1 MNNNNLIDLSD
12 NIQPASEILIELNQI
27 QYKNIRELITEV
39 DKDITQCFNEPQH
52 IALNMIKINNIRSE
66 IHKGIKLLNSMSISK
81 QDENIL
87 ELNKEFSILLLKIR
101 LLKGTYHDYE
111 LAITN
116 LKKVDNN
123 THTLVYLNFI
133 FGSLIL
139 VSTLFIL
146 ILIYV
151 QSQ

>member
-1 MNNNNLIDLSD
+1 MMNNNLIDLSD
-12 NIQPASEILIELNQI
+12 NVEPASEILIELNHI
-27 QYKNIRELITEV
+27 QYKNIRELITQV

-52 IALNMIKINNIRSE
+52 IALNMTKINNTRSE
-66 IHKGIKLLNSMSISK
+66 ISKGIKLLNSMNFAKPTNEIV
-81 QDENIL
+81 
-87 ELNKEFSILLLKIR
+87 ELNKELSILLLKIR

-116 LKKVDNN
+116 LKRLDSN
-123 THTLVYLNFI
+123 THTLVYLNFV

-139 VSTLFIL
+139 IVTLFVL

-151 QSQ
+151 MSG

>member
-1 MNNNNLIDLSD
+1 MNNNLIDLSD
-12 NIQPASEILIELNQI
+12 NVEPASEILIELNHI
-27 QYKNIRELITEV
+27 QYKNIRELITQV

-52 IALNMIKINNIRSE
+52 IALNMTKINNTRSE
-66 IHKGIKLLNSMSISK
+66 ISKGIKLLNSMNFAKPTNEIV
-81 QDENIL
+81 
-87 ELNKEFSILLLKIR
+87 ELNKELSILLLKIR

-116 LKKVDNN
+116 LKRLDSN
-123 THTLVYLNFI
+123 THTLVYLNFV

-139 VSTLFIL
+139 IVTLFVL

-151 QSQ
+151 MSG